1 MEINIGLVMGS
12 SLIRVSLSMLV
23 LGEGRGICF
32 HDPPRGAGQELEE
45 LNIAAAIVLCSSLS
59 LEIPRGYI
67 GIMENEMEATGIIQG
82 L

>member
-12 SLIRVSLSMLV
+12 SLIRVPFHVSF
-23 LGEGRGICF
+23 GGGQGIYF

-59 LEIPRGYI
+59 LKIPRGYI
-67 GIMENEMEATGIIQG
+67 GIMENQMEATGIIQG